1 MNISLALMLIGVTT
15 LTVAFVV
22 AGIFQAIFGD
32 DWVDKTAPFII
43 TTFLLLEGATLAV
56 FGFFSGM
63 LSIIRNACTGVW

>member
-1 MNISLALMLIGVTT
+1 MNIGLALMLSGVIA

-22 AGIFQAIFGD
+22 AGIFRAIFGD

-43 TTFLLLEGATLAV
+43 VTILLLGGAALAT

-63 LSIIRNACTGVW
+63 LSIIWNACTGVW